1 VSNRETLDYGA
12 ANVNPERIT
21 FTHNNTGNWHIKGK
35 KFATLLDNQALMWAS
50 YSSDGK
56 TSIYLEDYEALL
68 PLVTQAVS
76 PVDTLPGICTGISTQ
91 GGVVYVYMTDRVF
104 YYDTTSLLQG
114 RANELIPTG
123 SISTDF
129 KIYDVLSGT
138 SADWVM
144 TNNGVYQRSGLQFTL
159 MSGIVAGL
167 FRGWS
172 YGSPLIEALSRE
184 EGEGNKL
191 TTYGRK
197 NNFFRGGFVGSEY
210 IDGSIET
217 VYSYNDLYAY
227 YRSSDN
233 KMILAQ
239 KTNQTG
245 GLSVDMPG
253 YYPLTENIDYLGEYC
268 PTGSI
273 TSCRIQT
280 NDLQQDLRLKALN
293 VSFLLNGGRIQ
304 VEMRSN
310 LNESWQEIGDYIASD
325 FDFSG
330 GAKITANQFPNRK
343 FNWLQLRVTLS
354 TLGDSSRSPIF
365 YGITPEYEAMN

>member
-1 VSNRETLDYGA
+1 MSNRETLDYGT

-104 YYDTTSLLQG
+104 YYDIASLLQG

-159 MSGIVAGL
+159 MSGIVA
-167 FRGWS
+167 
-172 YGSPLIEALSRE
+172 
-184 EGEGNKL
+184 
-191 TTYGRK
+191 
-197 NNFFRGGFVGSEY
+197 
-210 IDGSIET
+210 
-217 VYSYNDLYAY
+217 
-227 YRSSDN
+227 
-233 KMILAQ
+233 
-239 KTNQTG
+239 
-245 GLSVDMPG
+245 
-253 YYPLTENIDYLGEYC
+253 
-268 PTGSI
+268 
-273 TSCRIQT
+273 
-280 NDLQQDLRLKALN
+280 
-293 VSFLLNGGRIQ
+293 
-304 VEMRSN
+304 
-310 LNESWQEIGDYIASD
+310 
-325 FDFSG
+325 
-330 GAKITANQFPNRK
+330 
-343 FNWLQLRVTLS
+343 
-354 TLGDSSRSPIF
+354 
-365 YGITPEYEAMN
+365 